1 MDRWFPVKVIFG
13 PCDFATIRQR
23 RSQNDCASFSTLKFL
38 KAFRSVTNVRS
49 SMFPLKEGYGCLH
62 VPALQVTFQIHHS
75 RWGRNH
81 HRKKKCPTMHSS
93 YRLLRA
99 TTVVDESRIVFCH
112 EYENIL
118 NSHIIL
124 GWNEFVFCGQR
135 EGWARSTMSSSS
147 LSSWPHVL
155 HHAAVVRRPWC
166 CLASHRVEHI
176 HHHHHQQRHPCWSL
190 VGRCSGCSRRHRFH
204 SG

>member
-1 MDRWFPVKVIFG
+1 M
-13 PCDFATIRQR
+13 
-23 RSQNDCASFSTLKFL
+23 
-38 KAFRSVTNVRS
+38 
-49 SMFPLKEGYGCLH
+49 
-62 VPALQVTFQIHHS
+62 TFQIHHS
-75 RWGRNH
+75 RWGRNNH
-81 HRKKKCPTMHSS
+81 QKKKCPTMHDSS

-99 TTVVDESRIVFCH
+99 TTVVVDESRIVFCH

-190 VGRCSGCSRRHRFH
+190 VGRCPGCSRRHRFH